1 MKRDYFSRLSRA
13 ARWYLSPAEAEEVL
27 EDYREIVEGRTE
39 EELRREVG
47 GPWETARRLAQ
58 PKAYRRWLAVFAFL
72 AAPVVVLTADEA
84 VSELSQCLY
93 HLWGA
98 AFFINGFTWSS
109 FPAALFLPVGAAV
122 SLVWFQ
128 RSGRKG
134 RELPK
139 RMMPFFPVNLAGM
152 AWVWFLTWAVLELR
166 FDVID
171 FLFPN
176 RTWLVHL
183 TLIVDIL
190 IAGVTSLTG
199 LIKARLEDRRW
210 RAVYVWGLT
219 GIVLNVFLWK
229 LITSMNL
236 TDGYW
241 QGPYWA
247 RLAFITLAGLIGTG
261 VSLC

>member
-1 MKRDYFSRLSRA
+1 MRRDYLSRLSRA
-13 ARWYLSPAEAEEVL
+13 ARWYLPPAEAAEVL
-27 EDYREIVEGRTE
+27 EDYREIVAGRTE
-39 EELRREVG
+39 EELRRDLG
-47 GPWETARRLAQ
+47 TPRAAMRQLAQ
-58 PKAYRRWLAVFAFL
+58 PKVYRRWLMVFAL
-72 AAPVVVLTADEA
+72 LSAPVVVLTVDEM

-93 HLWGA
+93 HLWGVW
-98 AFFINGFTWSS
+98 FFINGFTWSS
-109 FPAALFLPVGAAV
+109 FLASLLLPAGAAV

-128 RSGRKG
+128 RNGQKG
-134 RELPK
+134 QELPK
-139 RMMPFFPVNLAGM
+139 RMLPFFLINLVGM
-152 AWVWFLTWAVLELR
+152 AWVWFITCAVLELR

-183 TLIVDIL
+183 TLMVDIL
-190 IAGVTSLTG
+190 IAGATSLTG

-210 RAVYVWGLT
+210 RTVYVWGLT

-229 LITSMNL
+229 LMTGMNI

-241 QGPYWA
+241 QGPYWM
-247 RLAFITLAGLIGTG
+247 RLVFITLVGLIGTA